1 MAKIRVYDLAKEFG
15 MKSKDLADRLVELGY
30 PVVSH
35 SSTVE
40 DDMAA
45 DIRKKIGGTAVSS
58 AAPVGRIEAKGRA
71 ENNSPWGSTVVRR
84 RSKADKEEAAK
95 QQELA
100 ETRALEEEALA
111 AEARLLD
118 TLDAG
123 RDADIDADSDVENE
137 AAPVVEAAAEEQF
150 EDARAAARPE
160 DDSANEVEPQAEA
173 GTSAQEPGEVLQD
186 APAVDRDE
194 AGAQVAT
201 AAVQE
206 NGADNAAAA
215 DLAAREG
222 ADASA
227 QEPVEKTESKAA
239 QEKSTAESTQKPKEK
254 AGRKQADPA
263 QPERPKP
270 LAKIVGRVVIPTQSE
285 PTRPEPR
292 RPSRPAAAKPGS
304 RPAQAAADP
313 AATQDASGRNDS
325 RGKKKGRRV
334 VAIHAEDEA
343 ADRRTAK
350 GGKKGKGGRETFS
363 SDADGE
369 FVRHRKGK
377 KRKDGRQERD
387 IAQQVAETRAIKRRI
402 KVVETISVG
411 DLAKRMSVKAS
422 EVIAALMGLGV
433 MANLNQALDVDTA
446 SLVATDFGFEVEQAM
461 HAELEV
467 DALQELEV
475 EQGGDALPR
484 PPVVTVMGHVDH
496 GKTSI
501 LDAIRKTDVALGEAG
516 GITQHIGAYHVQ
528 GPSGSLTFV
537 DTPGHAAFTEM
548 RSRGAKVTDIVVL
561 VVAADDGVMEQTK
574 EAIAHAK
581 AAEVPIV
588 VAVNKIDKDGADPE
602 RVRRELSDYGLIPES
617 WGGQTIYCET
627 SAKKG
632 DGIAN
637 LLESIQ
643 LQAEILELRADPSR
657 KAKGVVIEAQLHKGR
672 GPVATVLVQEGT
684 LQPGDNFVA
693 GMYSGKVRLLTN
705 ERGEQVDAAGPS
717 IPVEI
722 QGLSGVP
729 QAGDEFVVLTD
740 EKMAKSVASAR
751 QLKARETELAAVSK
765 VSLDNLFEK
774 MAEQDVKELRVIL
787 RADVQGTLEAFGQ
800 AAENLSTDTIRV
812 RSLHEGTGSIT
823 ESDIHLAAASDAIII
838 GFNVR
843 PSVKVKEL
851 ADHEGVDVRSYDVI
865 YHALEDIEK
874 AMKGMLEPTYEER
887 VIGTAEVRETFQVP
901 KVGMIAG
908 CAVISGKMVR
918 NARVRV
924 LRDGIVVYTGKISS
938 LKRFK
943 DDAKEVLTGFE
954 CGIGVENYNDI
965 KLGDHLEAFVLDEV
979 EATL

>member
-1 MAKIRVYDLAKEFG
+1 MAKVRIYDLAKEFG
-15 MKSKDLADRLVELGY
+15 MKSKDLADRLITLGY
-30 PVVSH
+30 PIINH

-40 DDMAA
+40 KDMAA
-45 DIRKKIGGTAVSS
+45 DIRKKIGGGAVSVEI
-58 AAPVGRIEAKGRA
+58 PVGRIEPKGRA
-71 ENNSPWGSTVVRR
+71 EDNNPWGKTVIRR
-84 RSKADKEEAAK
+84 RSKADKEEAVK

-100 ETRALEEEALA
+100 ETRALEEEAQA

-118 TLDAG
+118 KME
-123 RDADIDADSDVENE
+123 ADSVQDLEVGTVAAPDVEESVSAVSKGAE
-137 AAPVVEAAAEEQF
+137 ADVAEEVVQAVP
-150 EDARAAARPE
+150 ELEETLEQESPEETADRADHDLLATDQKVVADATDKE
-160 DDSANEVEPQAEA
+160 S
-173 GTSAQEPGEVLQD
+173 
-186 APAVDRDE
+186 PAVQAGGDDAVSKQDE
-194 AGAQVAT
+194 QQDEQ
-201 AAVQE
+201 AVQK
-206 NGADNAAAA
+206 D
-215 DLAAREG
+215 
-222 ADASA
+222 
-227 QEPVEKTESKAA
+227 EPVIM
-239 QEKSTAESTQKPKEK
+239 QQ
-254 AGRKQADPA
+254 
-263 QPERPKP
+263 ERPKP
-270 LAKIVGRVVIPTQSE
+270 LAKIVGRVVIPTPSE
-285 PTRPEPR
+285 PVRPEPR
-292 RPSRPAAAKPGS
+292 RPSRPAASKAGGRSAPPQPDPTIQDAGAKAG
-304 RPAQAAADP
+304 AAD
-313 AATQDASGRNDS
+313 G

-334 VAIHAEDEA
+334 VAIHSEDEA
-343 ADRRTAK
+343 HDRRSAR
-350 GGKKGKGGRETFS
+350 GARKGKGGRENFIQE
-363 SDADGE
+363 SDGD

-377 KRKDGRQERD
+377 RKKDSRAERD
-387 IAQQVAETRAIKRRI
+387 VTVVAETRAIKRRI
-402 KVVETISVG
+402 RVVETISVG
-411 DLAKRMSVKAS
+411 ELAKRMSVKAS
-422 EVIAALMGLGV
+422 EVIAALMRLGV
-433 MANLNQALDVDTA
+433 MATLNQALDVDTA
-446 SLVATDFGFEVEQAM
+446 SLVASDFGFEVEQAM

-467 DALQELEV
+467 EALQELEV
-475 EQGGDALPR
+475 EQGGEALPR

-528 GPSGSLTFV
+528 SPSGSLTFV

-602 RVRRELSDYGLIPES
+602 RVRRELSDFGLIPEA

-632 DGIAN
+632 DGIPN

-643 LQAEILELRADPSR
+643 LQAEILELRADPTR
-657 KAKGVVIEAQLHKGR
+657 KARGVVIEAQLHKGR

-684 LQPGDNFVA
+684 LQPGDNYVA
-693 GMYSGKVRLLTN
+693 GMFSGRVRLLTN
-705 ERGEQVDAAGPS
+705 ERGEQVEKAGPS
-717 IPVEI
+717 IPVEV

-740 EKMAKSVASAR
+740 EKMAKSVAAAR
-751 QLKARETELAAVSK
+751 QLKARETELAAGSK

-774 MAEQDVKELRVIL
+774 IAEQEVKELRVIL

-800 AAENLSTDTIRV
+800 AAENLSTETIRV

-851 ADHEGVDVRSYDVI
+851 AEQEGVDVRSYDVI

-887 VIGTAEVRETFQVP
+887 VIGTAEVRDTFQVP
-901 KVGMIAG
+901 KVGLIAG
-908 CAVISGKMVR
+908 CAVISGKILR

-924 LRDGIVVYTGKISS
+924 LRDGVVVYTGKIGS

>member
-1 MAKIRVYDLAKEFG
+1 MAKVRIYDLAKELG

-58 AAPVGRIEAKGRA
+58 VAPVSRIEVKGRA
-71 ENNSPWGSTVVRR
+71 DSNNPWGTTVIRR

-118 TLDAG
+118 TLDIAVEQQGADQASIPEEQTKEIEPVASVEQVLPVQDSAQDVVVQQDEPEVEAESVQAVAPAG
-123 RDADIDADSDVENE
+123 EEVDEQPQLVAAEQVEGVQAAVAEVAEETKGPETSDADIE
-137 AAPVVEAAAEEQF
+137 AEKATETV
-150 EDARAAARPE
+150 
-160 DDSANEVEPQAEA
+160 A
-173 GTSAQEPGEVLQD
+173 GSLQD
-186 APAVDRDE
+186 KEDKNEPA
-194 AGAQVAT
+194 
-201 AAVQE
+201 
-206 NGADNAAAA
+206 
-215 DLAAREG
+215 
-222 ADASA
+222 
-227 QEPVEKTESKAA
+227 KTDVVSEQS
-239 QEKSTAESTQKPKEK
+239 
-254 AGRKQADPA
+254 
-263 QPERPKP
+263 ERPKP
-270 LAKIVGRVVIPTQSE
+270 LAKIVGRIVIPTQSE
-285 PTRPEPR
+285 PSRPEPR
-292 RPSRPAAAKPGS
+292 RPSRPAAAAAKPGS
-304 RPAQAAADP
+304 RPAQATADP
-313 AATQDASGRNDS
+313 GAVQDAGGRSDG

-334 VAIHAEDEA
+334 VAIQAEDEA
-343 ADRRTAK
+343 VNRRASR
-350 GGKKGKGGRETFS
+350 GGKKGKGREDAS
-363 SDADGE
+363 HDADGE
-369 FVRHRKGK
+369 FIRHRKGK
-377 KRKDGRQERD
+377 RKKDLRAELD
-387 IAQQVAETRAIKRRI
+387 AAPVAETKAIKRRI

-422 EVIAALMGLGV
+422 EVIATLMRLGV
-433 MANLNQALDVDTA
+433 MATLNQALDVDTA
-446 SLVATDFGFEVEQAM
+446 ALVATDFGFEVEQAM

-467 DALQELEV
+467 EALQEQEE
-475 EQGGDALPR
+475 EQGGEAMPR

-528 GPSGSLTFV
+528 GPSGNLTFV

-602 RVRRELSDYGLIPES
+602 RVRRELSDYGLIPEA

-632 DGIAN
+632 IGIAN

-684 LQPGDNFVA
+684 LRPGDNFVA
-693 GMYSGKVRLLTN
+693 GMFSGKVRMLIN
-705 ERGEQVDAAGPS
+705 ERSEQVDEAGPS
-717 IPVEI
+717 IPVEV

-751 QLKARETELAAVSK
+751 QLKARETELASVSK

-800 AAENLSTDTIRV
+800 AAENLSTNTIRV

-843 PSVKVKEL
+843 PSVKVTEL
-851 ADHEGVDVRSYDVI
+851 AEHEGVDVRSYDVI

-874 AMKGMLEPTYEER
+874 AMKGMLEPTFEER
-887 VIGTAEVRETFQVP
+887 VIGTAEVRDTFQVP

-924 LRDGIVVYTGKISS
+924 LRDGVVMFTGKISS